1 MGLANYITS
10 RDLVLILKS
19 RTKKGALA
27 ELTRAVARH
36 LPDIPYE
43 NILSAVWDR
52 EKLLTTKT
60 APGIAIPHARIPGMD
75 ATTIAVGKS
84 AAGIEY
90 DTKGNSKVHLVILI
104 VGGENTYLKA
114 LSDVASHFQNPDV
127 VARMMSASG
136 KKELY
141 ELLTR
146 PLSEIV
152 SAKKPPVL
160 SRAVYEQA
168 LRLAEQV
175 HASAVMIHDPPVSLK
190 GMPVPEREN
199 IRLIYAYT
207 ESRPEPAESGSI
219 PHQLFV
225 PFRGLNRSSR
235 IEITLLLALS
245 KGLVN
250 KGEKVISV
258 FGLAS
263 STTLDTIVVTDV
275 DREFRM
281 FFSMPLEKQPEDLDQ
296 QVFIRVLQLATELA
310 NEGREGKPVGTLF
323 VIGDY
328 LNVSKHCQQLV
339 INPFN
344 GYQEHEK
351 NILDPGLAETI
362 KEFSRIDG
370 AFIIRGD
377 GVIVS
382 AGTYLR
388 IESPIRNLPPG
399 LGARH
404 AAAAGITATTGAI
417 AIAISES
424 TRQISLFSAGERI
437 MVV

>member
-1 MGLANYITS
+1 MGMANYITS
-10 RDLVLILKS
+10 RDLVLMLKS

-27 ELTRAVARH
+27 ELTRAVARR
-36 LPDIPYE
+36 LPGIPYE
-43 NILSAVWDR
+43 SILAAVWER
-52 EKLLTTKT
+52 EKILTTKT
-60 APGIAIPHARIPGMD
+60 APGIAIPHARIPGLD
-75 ATTIAVGKS
+75 YTTIAFGKS
-84 AAGIEY
+84 AAGIDY
-90 DTKGNSKVHLVILI
+90 DTKENGKVHLVILI
-104 VGGENTYLKA
+104 VGGEGAYLKA
-114 LSDVASHFQNPDV
+114 LGEVASHLQNTEV
-127 VARMMSASG
+127 VERMMRATG

-146 PLSEIV
+146 PLSGII
-152 SAKKPPVL
+152 SAEKPSL
-160 SRAVYEQA
+160 ITRAVYEQA
-168 LRLAEQV
+168 LKLAKLVQ
-175 HASAVMIHDPPVSLK
+175 ASAVMIHDPPASLK
-190 GMPVPEREN
+190 GIPFPKREDL
-199 IRLIYAYT
+199 RLIHAYT
-207 ESRPEPAESGSI
+207 ESRPEPAEHAGV
-219 PHQLFV
+219 PQRLFV

-263 STTLDTIVVTDV
+263 SAAPDTIVVTDV

-296 QVFIRVLQLATELA
+296 QVFIRVLQVATEIA

-323 VIGDY
+323 VVGDY
-328 LNVSKHCQQLV
+328 LHVSKHCQQLV
-339 INPFN
+339 MNPFN
-344 GYQEHEK
+344 GYQDHEK
-351 NILDPGLAETI
+351 NVLDPGIAETI

-388 IESPIRNLPPG
+388 VEHPIRNLPPG

-424 TRQISLFSAGERI
+424 TRHISLFSAGERI